1 MRQIPSLRPRE
12 TAGPS
17 LYAPDEPVS
26 VYDDINDVES
36 ILADAAEDFIRERA
50 VEAISE
56 YLCGPRDSY
65 ASGKLTRRMLDLAYH
80 CETVINEVVESRR
93 LPPADLGEAA

>member
-12 TAGPS
+12 GAGPS
-17 LYAPDEPVS
+17 LYAPDEPKS

-36 ILADAAEDFIRERA
+36 ILADNAEDFIRERA
-50 VEAISE
+50 IEAISE
-56 YLCGPRDSY
+56 YLCGERDSY
-65 ASGKLTRRMLDLAYH
+65 ASRKLARRMLDVADR

>member
-12 TAGPS
+12 STGPS
-17 LYAPDEPVS
+17 LYAPDEPKS

-36 ILADAAEDFIRERA
+36 ILADKAEDFIRERA
-50 VEAISE
+50 TEAISE

-65 ASGKLTRRMLDLAYH
+65 SNGKLTRRMLDVIGR
-80 CETVINEVVESRR
+80 CETIINEAVEFRR
-93 LPPADLGEAA
+93 LPPADLEDAA